1 MKEVGTRK
9 EVLCRKAFKT
19 KKGDTRESL
28 TSNDKRYATV
38 AKRSEG
44 ALNSPWRNHVLNYS
58 KKNKISYANALAD
71 PNCKKGYTK
80 VVKVKKKPSESAP
93 S

>member
-28 TSNDKRYATV
+28 TSTDKKYATI
-38 AKRSEG
+38 AKRSES
-44 ALNSPWRNHVLNYS
+44 AINSPWRNHVINYS

-71 PNCKKGYTK
+71 PNCKKGYTR
-80 VVKVKKKPSESAP
+80 VVKTPKVKTSKAVS
-93 S
+93 